1 MMRNQKERRK
11 KKAIKM
17 MLMVHL
23 DNLTNLIIVQHVSSD
38 SDAMSEFHFNWSPRH
53 PQEYFVVCIG

>member
-1 MMRNQKERRK
+1 
-11 KKAIKM
+11 M